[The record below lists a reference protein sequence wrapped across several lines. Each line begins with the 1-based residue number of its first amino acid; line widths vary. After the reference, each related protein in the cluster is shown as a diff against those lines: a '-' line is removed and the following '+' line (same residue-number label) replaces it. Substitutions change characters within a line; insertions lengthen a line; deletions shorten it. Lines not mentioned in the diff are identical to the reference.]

1 VTGPKTNEREGT
13 RAVLRNTRTS
23 AYKIREV
30 LDLIRGL
37 PVGEARDILRF
48 SERDAADLVLKLLNS
63 AVANA
68 ENNDRLLGDELYVS
82 ACYAD
87 EGRTY
92 KTFRPRARGRAGRLR
107 KRTAHITVI
116 VSRLPED
123 RLRLV
128 KAKQERAEADRRS
141 RRVAASQKQGG
152 GRTRRGRRR
161 GGADEAAPAGDE
173 TLTPAEKE
181 AAAIVEHED
190 AVADETAATEAAAA
204 EASPDVDAADAGAA
218 EEAGVVDQQEA
229 AVEQAKQQA
238 EPAGSGGTAE
248 PAGSG
253 GTAEPAGSGG
263 TTEPAGSEGT
273 MQDEEK

>member
-48 SERDAADLVLKLLNS
+48 SERDAAALVLKLLNS

-68 ENNDRLLGDELYVS
+68 ENNDHMLGDELYVS

-116 VSRLPED
+116 VSRLPEG
-123 RLRLV
+123 RLRVV

-141 RRVAASQKQGG
+141 RRVAASQKQEG
-152 GRTRRGRRR
+152 RGRRR
-161 GGADEAAPAGDE
+161 RGRGGDATAAPGAATTAGDE
-173 TLTPAEKE
+173 GIVDQQAAALDQVDQDDTDTGSEAGAGTTAAE
-181 AAAIVEHED
+181 AAAG
-190 AVADETAATEAAAA
+190 A
-204 EASPDVDAADAGAA
+204 EAESTEVD
-218 EEAGVVDQQEA
+218 
-229 AVEQAKQQA
+229 
-238 EPAGSGGTAE
+238 
-248 PAGSG
+248 
-253 GTAEPAGSGG
+253 AGSGG
-263 TTEPAGSEGT
+263 TTQQAAAAE
-273 MQDEEK
+273 DEEK

>member
-68 ENNDRLLGDELYVS
+68 ENNDHMLGDELYVS

-116 VSRLPED
+116 VSRLPEG
-123 RLRLV
+123 RLRVV

-141 RRVAASQKQGG
+141 RRVAASQKQEG
-152 GRTRRGRRR
+152 RGRRR
-161 GGADEAAPAGDE
+161 RGRGGDATAATGAATTAEDEGIVDQQ
-173 TLTPAEKE
+173 
-181 AAAIVEHED
+181 AAALDQVDQDDQGDTETGTEAESTEVD
-190 AVADETAATEAAAA
+190 AAETAA
-204 EASPDVDAADAGAA
+204 S
-218 EEAGVVDQQEA
+218 
-229 AVEQAKQQA
+229 EQ
-238 EPAGSGGTAE
+238 
-248 PAGSG
+248 
-253 GTAEPAGSGG
+253 AGSGG
-263 TTEPAGSEGT
+263 TTQQAAAAE
-273 MQDEEK
+273 DEEK